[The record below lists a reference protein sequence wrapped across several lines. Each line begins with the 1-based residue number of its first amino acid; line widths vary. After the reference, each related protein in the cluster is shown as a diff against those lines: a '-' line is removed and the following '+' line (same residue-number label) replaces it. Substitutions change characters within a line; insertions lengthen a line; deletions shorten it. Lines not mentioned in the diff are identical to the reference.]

1 MIQEKPDIAGCPGM
15 VASSPMISNRT
26 DPAAG
31 LSSDALDATRAF
43 FSPGGGLAKG
53 CEGQSFPY
61 EHRPQQ
67 LEMAAA
73 IAGTVSSG
81 DPLVVEAGTGVG
93 KSFAYLV
100 PMIHQALARK
110 TKVVVATHTISLQ
123 EQLFLKDVPFLQQ
136 HIGVPFRAALVK
148 GRSNYL
154 CLRRLDRAR
163 RLGDDLLRA
172 QQGVELDLIREWA
185 DRTPDG
191 SIQELDPQPAPE
203 VWGAVCAEQ
212 GNCLWQKCPEY
223 KQCFFMNARKRMFDA
238 DVLVVNHHVLFS
250 ELALRMQGASF
261 LPPFDLL
268 VIDEAHE
275 MEDVACE
282 HFGLR
287 ISRFMVDHWL
297 RRLYMP
303 DRGKGLLAALREGTA
318 AHAVDRLY
326 KITDRFFKELEL
338 WCAFRDGQTQKVIE
352 DPIDVSVPL
361 GDEIGKVVRLLE
373 KVREVQSD
381 EEMQAEV
388 DSLIHRG
395 SAMKDSIGSLIR
407 QTLDD
412 HVYWI
417 EQGGSRKRNFS
428 LHSAP
433 IDVKEMLRDQVF
445 DAFPG
450 VVMTSA
456 TLAVR
461 DRLEYFQS
469 RVGAESAVTLQVG
482 SPFRYEQQMRVLIP
496 EKMPEPKE
504 GQAYIEACASAV
516 LHFVHRTQ
524 GRAFVLFTSSATM
537 KSVAR
542 IIEPALTTDG
552 FQFLVQ
558 GQGMARHTMLE
569 RFRAGPMSVL
579 FGLDSFWAGV
589 DVPGDAL
596 RTVIITRL
604 PFAVP
609 DLPLI
614 RARMDRI
621 RSGGGDPFRDYSLP
635 EAVLRFRQGVG
646 RLIRTATDDGF
657 IVILDSRIR
666 TKWYGRIF
674 LDSLPDC
681 PIETVEL

>member
-1 MIQEKPDIAGCPGM
+1 
-15 VASSPMISNRT
+15 MISNRT
-26 DPAAG
+26 DPAAD
-31 LSSDALDATRAF
+31 LSSDVLDATRAF
-43 FSPGGGLAKG
+43 FLPGGGLAKG

-67 LEMAAA
+67 LEMAEA
-73 IAGTVSSG
+73 IAEAVSSREH
-81 DPLVVEAGTGVG
+81 LVVEAGTGVG

-110 TKVVVATHTISLQ
+110 TKVVIATHTISLQ
-123 EQLFLKDVPFLQQ
+123 EQLFYKDIPFLQE
-136 HIGVPFRAALVK
+136 HTGVPFRAALVK

-163 RLGDDLLRA
+163 RMGEDLLRA
-172 QQGVELDLIREWA
+172 QQGIELDLIREWA
-185 DRTPDG
+185 DKTADG
-191 SIQELDPQPAPE
+191 SIQELDPQPAAE
-203 VWGAVCAEQ
+203 VWGSVCAEQ

-223 KQCFFMNARKRMFDA
+223 KPCFFMNARKRMFDA

-250 ELALRMQGASF
+250 EIALRMQGASF
-261 LPPFDLL
+261 LPPFELL
-268 VIDEAHE
+268 VVDEAHE

-287 ISRFMVDHWL
+287 LSRFMVEHWL
-297 RRLYMP
+297 RRLYVP
-303 DRGKGLLAALREGTA
+303 DRDKGLLAALREGAA
-318 AHAVDRLY
+318 AHAVNRLY
-326 KITDRFFKELEL
+326 RTTDRFFKQVEQ
-338 WCAFRDGQTQKVIE
+338 WCDFNDGQSQRVVE
-352 DPIDVSVPL
+352 EPMEVSAPL
-361 GDEIGKVVRLLE
+361 ADEISKVVRLLE
-373 KVREVQSD
+373 KVRDGQID
-381 EEMQAEV
+381 EEIQAEV
-388 DSLIHRG
+388 ESMITRG
-395 SAMKDSIGSLIR
+395 AAMKESLGALIK
-407 QTLDD
+407 QSMED
-412 HVYWI
+412 HVYWA
-417 EQGGSRKRNFS
+417 EAGGSRKRNYS

-433 IDVKEMLRDQVF
+433 IDVTNMLREQVF
-445 DAFPG
+445 QAFPG

-461 DRLEYFQS
+461 DRLDYFQR
-469 RVGAESAVTLQVG
+469 RVGAESATTLQVG

-496 EKMPEPKE
+496 EKMPEPNA
-504 GQAYIEACASAV
+504 GQAYTDACGSAV
-516 LHFVHRTQ
+516 LHFVHQTQ

-537 KSVAR
+537 RSVAR
-542 IIEPALTTDG
+542 AIEPALTNDG
-552 FQFLVQ
+552 FQLLIQ
-558 GQGMARHTMLE
+558 GQGMARHMMLE

-621 RSGGGDPFRDYSLP
+621 RSGGGNPFNDYSLP

-646 RLIRTATDDGF
+646 RLIRTSTDDGF

-674 LDSLPDC
+674 LDALPDC
-681 PIETVEL
+681 PIESVEL